1 MRVVHAIMCPRAS
14 KRLMTS
20 TKVDIEQTEEAN
32 VTTAAFP
39 ASELWEWGWGAL
51 EWKITKKKSHR
62 ESWNSTNHHQYQ
74 RLALQGWELRG
85 QVLYSCHLE
94 SRVG

>member
-1 MRVVHAIMCPRAS
+1 MRVVHAVMCPRAS

-20 TKVDIEQTEEAN
+20 TKVDVEQTEEAN

-51 EWKITKKKSHR
+51 EWQITKKITKNPGTPR
-62 ESWNSTNHHQYQ
+62 TTTNTH
-74 RLALQGWELRG
+74 A
-85 QVLYSCHLE
+85 
-94 SRVG
+94 